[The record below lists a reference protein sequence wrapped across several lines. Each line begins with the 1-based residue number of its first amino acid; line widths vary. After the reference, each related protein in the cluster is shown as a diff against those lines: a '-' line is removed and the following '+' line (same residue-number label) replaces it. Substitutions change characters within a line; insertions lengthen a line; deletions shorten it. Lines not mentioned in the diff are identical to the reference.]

1 MTILRQ
7 YRSFFG
13 GFAGIFLLTLSALSF
28 LLVSCENTPPE
39 RLLTLDE
46 KWGFDQDIFRIQI
59 EAALQQS
66 AGEVFH
72 DSVTVAERESLMAFY
87 RTRNFTPVLLL
98 SFDDTALFNSLITSL
113 QNAGSHGLKPE
124 EYKIKNILSYIAAAF
139 TNDSIS
145 AEQRHKSLALAE
157 LSLASGVTKY
167 VSHLKYGRI
176 NPKSIFASDYAIPVA
191 DSANRVYL
199 EPLQSENILEY
210 IEQNEFRDERYNN
223 LRMAVPYYEELK
235 THKWKKIPYFS
246 KKMKAGDSDTHFPM
260 IAERLN
266 QLDFFDTTGIDIHS
280 QVIYDSNLVKALTQ
294 FQEERGL
301 VADGIPG
308 KSTID
313 WLNVTPDEYL
323 QKIYLSLERYRWTTY
338 TDSADYLL
346 VNIPAFMVYMYKE
359 GMMTG
364 EIKVCTGKK
373 RSKYYTDQLAR
384 FKKTRNIKY
393 RPEDW
398 ETPQLYS
405 EISHVILNPTW
416 TVPPSI
422 IREELYNEYRKDT
435 TYLLR
440 KKFKVYLDNK
450 EVNPEEVD
458 LRNYAPEN
466 VPYSFVQSPDPY
478 NALGRLKFIFQNK
491 FGVYL
496 HDTPT
501 RPPFGYANRAVSH
514 GCVRVEKP
522 YLLAEYLLRNHQQWN
537 LDYVKIETGVKVA
550 DKEIVKEYYQNRK
563 QLRQVNKEEKTTT
576 VKLEK
581 KIALFIDYYTS
592 WVNEKGRVQ
601 FRDDIYEKDKL
612 LSTALGY
619 STGI

>member
-1 MTILRQ
+1 
-7 YRSFFG
+7 
-13 GFAGIFLLTLSALSF
+13 
-28 LLVSCENTPPE
+28 
-39 RLLTLDE
+39 
-46 KWGFDQDIFRIQI
+46 
-59 EAALQQS
+59 
-66 AGEVFH
+66 
-72 DSVTVAERESLMAFY
+72 
-87 RTRNFTPVLLL
+87 
-98 SFDDTALFNSLITSL
+98 
-113 QNAGSHGLKPE
+113 
-124 EYKIKNILSYIAAAF
+124 
-139 TNDSIS
+139 
-145 AEQRHKSLALAE
+145 
-157 LSLASGVTKY
+157 
-167 VSHLKYGRI
+167 
-176 NPKSIFASDYAIPVA
+176 
-191 DSANRVYL
+191 
-199 EPLQSENILEY
+199 
-210 IEQNEFRDERYNN
+210 
-223 LRMAVPYYEELK
+223 
-235 THKWKKIPYFS
+235 
-246 KKMKAGDSDTHFPM
+246 
-260 IAERLN
+260 
-266 QLDFFDTTGIDIHS
+266 
-280 QVIYDSNLVKALTQ
+280 
-294 FQEERGL
+294 
-301 VADGIPG
+301 
-308 KSTID
+308 
-313 WLNVTPDEYL
+313 
-323 QKIYLSLERYRWTTY
+323 
-338 TDSADYLL
+338 
-346 VNIPAFMVYMYKE
+346 
-359 GMMTG
+359 MTG

-450 EVNPEEVD
+450 EVNPAEVD